1 MLMVTSVAS
10 MIKQFN
16 MDNIAILQ
24 DLGYQVHV
32 ATNFERG
39 STMSAKENQQLKFK
53 LNQIGVIVHQIDF
66 PRGIGNPKIFYT
78 ALRQLSKI
86 VKNNGFKFI
95 HCHST
100 IGGICSRLVGHRQ
113 HIQVIYTAHGFQF
126 FKGSSYLS
134 WLLVYPIEKYLSY
147 FTDVLITI
155 NKEDFELSKAK
166 LHAKKILYVPGIGI
180 DVDRISNLKVDKQEK
195 RSSLGIPQ
203 NAIIVL
209 SVGELSDRK
218 NHSTVLKAV
227 STLKNYNIYYVVC
240 GIGDNKDKLLSLAKE
255 KNFDGRLKLLGYRTD
270 IVEIMKA
277 SDLFV
282 FPSLLEGLPVSLM
295 EAMAAG
301 LPIIASNIRGNTDL
315 IKNGKNGYLF
325 NPNDIKE
332 IQKNIIQLIN
342 NQSKMDTFCSVGQKE
357 VTAYDKAVI
366 NKYMNNI
373 YASI

>member
-1 MLMVTSVAS
+1 MAKTMLMVTSVAS

-166 LHAKKILYVPGIGI
+166 LHAKKFYMF
-180 DVDRISNLKVDKQEK
+180 
-195 RSSLGIPQ
+195 LG
-203 NAIIVL
+203 
-209 SVGELSDRK
+209 
-218 NHSTVLKAV
+218 
-227 STLKNYNIYYVVC
+227 
-240 GIGDNKDKLLSLAKE
+240 
-255 KNFDGRLKLLGYRTD
+255 
-270 IVEIMKA
+270 
-277 SDLFV
+277 
-282 FPSLLEGLPVSLM
+282 LE
-295 EAMAAG
+295 
-301 LPIIASNIRGNTDL
+301 
-315 IKNGKNGYLF
+315 
-325 NPNDIKE
+325 
-332 IQKNIIQLIN
+332 
-342 NQSKMDTFCSVGQKE
+342 
-357 VTAYDKAVI
+357 
-366 NKYMNNI
+366 
-373 YASI
+373 